1 MRPGA
6 DAPDDG
12 AVGGRVDPLAAAAG
26 LRWSRPDLTAALA
39 DHVLETAALADD
51 RDLWLLAAGWAV
63 HARSATGDGRDTAAD
78 VIDCLP
84 DWGPESLSLVPA
96 HRLRVE
102 LALVSVN
109 AGRAD
114 TATALLGPVTGDD
127 VPAQLRADALG
138 VLARCAVEDDP
149 ALVESVLDRA
159 EQ

>member
-12 AVGGRVDPLAAAAG
+12 PAGGTVAPLAAAAG

-39 DHVLETAALADD
+39 DHVLETAALTDD

-84 DWGPESLSLVPA
+84 DWGPESLSLA
-96 HRLRVE
+96 AAQRLRVE

-109 AGRAD
+109 AGRTD
-114 TATALLGPVTGDD
+114 TATALLDPVTDD
-127 VPAQLRADALG
+127 EVPAPLRADALA

-149 ALVESVLDRA
+149 TQVESVLDRA
-159 EQ
+159 